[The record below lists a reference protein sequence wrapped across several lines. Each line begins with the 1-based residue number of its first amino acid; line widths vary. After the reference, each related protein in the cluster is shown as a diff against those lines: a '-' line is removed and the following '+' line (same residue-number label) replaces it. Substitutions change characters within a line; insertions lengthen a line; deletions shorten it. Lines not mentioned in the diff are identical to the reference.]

1 MSFWSH
7 SENERFESAIAI
19 YDEGT
24 PRRWE
29 LVAAAVGG
37 GKTVDDVIAHYAL
50 LEHDMPLLE
59 HDIRDMVARHQQQQ
73 QQQHAAN
80 GNANDPNNANNLNH
94 TIPNGNANANGGTA
108 NNSNNNSNRRGN
120 NRTNLPRT

>member
-1 MSFWSH
+1 MSFWSR
-7 SENERFESAIAI
+7 SENERFENAIAI
-19 YDEGT
+19 YEEGT
-24 PRRWE
+24 PGRWE

-50 LEHDMPLLE
+50 LEHD
-59 HDIRDMVARHQQQQ
+59 ISDMAARHQQ

-80 GNANDPNNANNLNH
+80 GNGNANNLNH
-94 TIPNGNANANGGTA
+94 TLPNGNANANGTT
-108 NNSNNNSNRRGN
+108 NNSSNNNSNHRGN